1 VHLRVVEA
9 HGVKIVVLRNSHYD
23 VRLFGDQGL
32 GVDFGLELIFVRRML
47 DRETFIFSTT
57 NGMLFRIF

>member
-1 VHLRVVEA
+1 MHLRVVKA
-9 HGVKIVVLRNSHYD
+9 HGVEIFVLGNSHYD

-47 DRETFIFSTT
+47 NREAFIFSTT